1 MDVEVAE
8 HLLVGSDGAAGQ
20 AAVAAVQDGDGEVA
34 RADEAVDGQADS
46 ARGQLKAEA
55 ELVPAGDGD
64 KRLGGGHGEHVVIPK
79 HHYTKEN
86 TFKGWTIFVWH
97 ICAVKNVF

>member
-8 HLLVGSDGAAGQ
+8 HLVVGSDGAAGQ

-46 ARGQLKAEA
+46 ARGQLKAAEA
-55 ELVPAGDGD
+55 VG
-64 KRLGGGHGEHVVIPK
+64 RLQLPLQGP
-79 HHYTKEN
+79 TRQ
-86 TFKGWTIFVWH
+86 
-97 ICAVKNVF
+97 AA